1 MVATFFDDA
10 STDTTCTLL
19 PYMASDFRADW
30 EAGLRS
36 ICVDFSTDP
45 TDDTPSTGDGQG
57 VKANHSPAV
66 FSATTFL

>member
-1 MVATFFDDA
+1 VVATFFDDA

-36 ICVDFSTDP
+36 FCVAFSTGT
-45 TDDTPSTGDGQG
+45 TDDTHRPSGRYG
-57 VKANHSPAV
+57 VKANQLLPSV
-66 FSATTFL
+66 SATTFL